1 MFLRKT
7 PIYDFMTTTILVLA
21 ALLAAGIAGFLAGR
35 LPARK
40 SFERKASELEKVKG
54 ELADEREVTTQIPI
68 VVRRLGESRLSP
80 GAIPGIAVRI
90 TKEIF
95 RTPAAG
101 FFASKEGEDGYLLVE
116 GVGFP
121 PDWKGNRRFSCS
133 EGILG
138 TALKAHLVLSKENHL
153 AGQNVWPRPA
163 GTLEGNGVV
172 PDLVAPVAWGGE
184 VYGALVVAGS
194 EVPLDGKRP
203 YAAMIADIMA
213 TAFRNSFLA
222 EEANPQVVRDQL
234 TGAYNLTYFAHRFES
249 EIRRS
254 SNYMTPLSILIFD
267 IDHFRKVNEAFGHH
281 AGDIVLK
288 EVAARIRKV
297 TRSSDFT
304 VRYGGEEFVVV
315 MTSSGENQAFL
326 YAERLRETIG
336 AAEFIIRESATPLKI
351 TISGGVAT
359 FPLVGKST
367 TELIKAAEQ
376 ALLAAKRGGRNR
388 TVCAYRT
395 GSERK
400 P

>member
-1 MFLRKT
+1 
-7 PIYDFMTTTILVLA
+7 MTTIILILA
-21 ALLAAGIAGFLAGR
+21 ALLAGGIVGFLAGR
-35 LPARK
+35 LPVRK
-40 SFERKASELEKVKG
+40 SFKRKASELEKVKE
-54 ELADEREVTTQIPI
+54 ELANEREITTQIPV

-101 FFASKEGEDGYLLVE
+101 FFAPEKGKTDYLLVE

-121 PDWKGNRRFSCS
+121 PEWKGTSHFSCS

-138 TALKAHLVLSKENHL
+138 AALKQHIVLSKENYL
-153 AGQNVWPRPA
+153 AGKSDWPRPA
-163 GTLEGNGVV
+163 GTLEGGGVL

-184 VYGALVVAGS
+184 AHGVLVVAGS
-194 EVPLDGKRP
+194 NVPLGGKRP

-213 TAFRNSFLA
+213 TAFRNSFFA
-222 EEANPQVVRDQL
+222 EEADPQVVKDQL

-254 SNYMTPLSILIFD
+254 KNYMTPLSILIFN
-267 IDHFRKVNEAFGHH
+267 IDNFRKVNEAFGHH

-315 MTSSGENQAFL
+315 MTSSSEDQAFL
-326 YAERLRETIG
+326 YAERLRQMIG
-336 AAEFIIRESATPLKI
+336 TTEFLIRESGTPLKI

-359 FPLVGKST
+359 FPHVGQST

-388 TVCAYRT
+388 IVCAYRV
-395 GSERK
+395 GLERK